1 MPPEVLGAV
10 DGPYP
15 DDGIGIVAPFD
26 FALDR
31 ELWRWVP
38 AGVTL
43 HTTRVPF
50 VPVPVTVEMA
60 TMISDEQAVHAAT
73 RDLLTPGPKVIAYA
87 CTSGSF
93 VNGLVGERALT
104 TIMLEAGAP
113 AAVTTSGALVEA
125 LRLLGVGRVAVATPY
140 IGPINERLDS
150 YLAEHGIEVASC
162 CGLGLLDQIWKVPYR
177 EVVDIVCAADR
188 PEAEA
193 MFVSCT
199 NLPTY
204 DIIPLLERIL
214 GKPVL
219 TANQVTMWAALRL
232 LDREAVAPEQLLLR
246 QTRLPAA

>member
-1 MPPEVLGAV
+1 MAAEAFGTV

-38 AGVTL
+38 DQVTL
-43 HTTRVPF
+43 HMTRVPY

-60 TMISDEQAVHAAT
+60 AMISDEQAVHGAT
-73 RDLLTPGPKVIAYA
+73 RDLLTPEPKVVAYA

-93 VNGLVGERALT
+93 VNGSLGEHALT

-125 LRLLGVGRVAVATPY
+125 LRVLGVGKVAIATPY
-140 IGPINERLDS
+140 IGAINDRLSTFLGEYD
-150 YLAEHGIEVASC
+150 IEAVSC
-162 CGLGLLDQIWKVPYR
+162 QGLGLLGQIWKVSYQ
-177 EVVDIVCAADR
+177 EVMEIVRAADR

-204 DIIPLLERIL
+204 DIIPLLERAL

-219 TANQVTMWAALRL
+219 TANQVTMWGALRL
-232 LDREAVAPEQLLLR
+232 LNRESVAVDQLLFR
-246 QTRLPAA
+246 QAHLPAA